1 MTVTNNDCNE
11 QCLYVTRLERKFLK
25 RKRYKIDVPMN
36 FYHFEE
42 VDMEMQGR
50 VPREAGATGLGKSCD
65 KVQFLNSYSSL
76 VSHLQLCNMAV
87 LISSLTNSALFDLIC
102 A

>member
-36 FYHFEE
+36 YYHFRE
-42 VDMEMQGR
+42 VHMDVTDGM
-50 VPREAGATGLGKSCD
+50 PREAGATGLGPSCD
-65 KVQFLNSYSSL
+65 KVQFLNSFDSSL
-76 VSHLQLCNMAV
+76 PPTLFSRFLSC
-87 LISSLTNSALFDLIC
+87 SLSP
-102 A
+102 